1 MKYFGTDGFRGRVN
15 ETLTVD
21 HAIKIGK
28 YLGYHYGKE
37 KNGEKVRC
45 VIGKDTRRSGYMYE
59 YGLVAG
65 LTATGVEVSLLQS
78 GQK

>member
-28 YLGYHYGKE
+28 FLGYYFSNTLGH
-37 KNGEKVRC
+37 VRC
-45 VIGKDTRRSGYMYE
+45 VIGKDTRKSVLIHISGLSGILADY
-59 YGLVAG
+59 
-65 LTATGVEVSLLQS
+65 TANMSECV
-78 GQK
+78 